1 MSDVFWAT
9 QERTQMGLHV
19 GLVMG
24 RSLKCCLCLISR
36 VHEVELRRT
45 LNQQDLERSMSS
57 VERNSGGC
65 GLSCQGKGVFLIL
78 SFNLLRKL

>member
-57 VERNSGGC
+57 GRKEFRRVWLVVSREGGFPYTQ
-65 GLSCQGKGVFLIL
+65 LQLAP
-78 SFNLLRKL
+78 